1 LTNAILKGAYAFHA
15 QFSEATI
22 DGADF
27 TNTFLRKDTQKELW
41 DKAQGQ
47 NPTTG
52 NNTRETLSCE

>member
-1 LTNAILKGAYAFHA
+1 MTNAILKGADAYHT
-15 QFSEATI
+15 QFSKATI

-27 TNTFLRKDTQKELW
+27 TDTFLRKDTQKKLC
-41 DKAQGQ
+41 DYAQGQ